1 MSYLNNQ
8 KKFSINQTIKT
19 SVLPDTFVSFNRYL
33 QPLFGN
39 DFKFLELRSNIPLIC
54 AFSKTLSIS
63 NTNLDEFD
71 DEYVVGEDGTP
82 PGPPGSITQTDI
94 SIILIKTLHSN
105 WVSLTPS

>member
-1 MSYLNNQ
+1 M
-8 KKFSINQTIKT
+8 

-54 AFSKTLSIS
+54 AFSKTLSIN
-63 NTNLDEFD
+63 NTNLDEFAG
-71 DEYVVGEDGTP
+71 ENIGEDELAPP

-94 SIILIKTLHSN
+94 SIIYFKTRHEN
-105 WVSLTPS
+105 WVSPTPT